1 MVKECKKMPKGY
13 DEYQEACG
21 PCKCRLIIEL
31 NGNHNIMTIALTSN
45 ERRYS
50 NDMFI
55 LYRTNSYESEMD
67 TGLGKHDLLNNDIAK
82 HFASIYEKIES
93 IKKCRIGYIYP
104 R

>member
-1 MVKECKKMPKGY
+1 MVKECKKIPKGY

-55 LYRTNSYESEMD
+55 LYRTNSYQSEMD

-82 HFASIYEKIES
+82 HFASIYEKN
-93 IKKCRIGYIYP
+93 RID
-104 R
+104 